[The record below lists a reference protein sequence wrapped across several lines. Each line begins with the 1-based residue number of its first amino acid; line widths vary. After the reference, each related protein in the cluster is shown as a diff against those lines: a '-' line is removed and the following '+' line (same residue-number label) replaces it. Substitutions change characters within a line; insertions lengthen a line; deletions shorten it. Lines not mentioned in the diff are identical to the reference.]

1 MANDP
6 GYFAFLLRLWRDNKA
21 ESSNWRASLE
31 DPHTGEQKG
40 FASLKD
46 LIAYLVR
53 ITKSRHPL
61 DREEELY
68 P

>member
-1 MANDP
+1 MGDDP
-6 GYFAFLLRLWRDNKA
+6 SYFALMLRLWKGKK
-21 ESSNWRASLE
+21 EGTSEWHASLE

-46 LIAYLVR
+46 LNAYLVK
-53 ITKSRHPL
+53 ITKSRHPVN
-61 DREEELY
+61 REEELN